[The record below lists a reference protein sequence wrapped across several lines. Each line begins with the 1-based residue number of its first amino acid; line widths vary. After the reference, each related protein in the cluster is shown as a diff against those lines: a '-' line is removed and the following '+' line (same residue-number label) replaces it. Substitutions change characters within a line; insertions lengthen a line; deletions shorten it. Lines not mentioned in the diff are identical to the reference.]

1 MPRSPVSGQV
11 RLNGAFISADP
22 PKVVPL
28 AQQPSFVRVARNS
41 LRVGRTL
48 LQRWWGEAVLAKVRL
63 HVPVDYFRIANDS
76 PAIRKFA
83 YSLSRTLKAGRK
95 YRISAGVSIRNILDT
110 PIPGRSPAIS
120 PRPCSAKPIR
130 CTARSMVKAFRERT
144 AT

>member
-1 MPRSPVSGQV
+1 MRRSATS
-11 RLNGAFISADP
+11 
-22 PKVVPL
+22 
-28 AQQPSFVRVARNS
+28 VRVARNS

-95 YRISAGVSIRNILDT
+95 YRISAGVSIRNILDHAN
-110 PIPGRSPAIS
+110 PGLIVSNIASPLFGQANQ
-120 PRPCSAKPIR
+120 
-130 CTARSMVKAFRERT
+130 MYG
-144 AT
+144 